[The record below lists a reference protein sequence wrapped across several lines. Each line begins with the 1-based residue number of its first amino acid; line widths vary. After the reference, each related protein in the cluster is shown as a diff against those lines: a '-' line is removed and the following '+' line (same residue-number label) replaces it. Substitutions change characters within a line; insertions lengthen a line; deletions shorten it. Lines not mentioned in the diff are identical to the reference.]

1 MCFLFIYFFLKAL
14 ICTILVQCG
23 LILEE
28 RWWSAWTNRSRAPCA
43 MGAVRREEVLREVLR
58 AITTT
63 KGKTCMF
70 DVSLA
75 NIPLSQTSLAESR
88 DRAGIERELVFR
100 SLPLLVL
107 NYTCVVS
114 AQTFHVSL

>member
-1 MCFLFIYFFLKAL
+1 MYNSGPLWVHVRRTMVVGVDDPQSGSLC
-14 ICTILVQCG
+14 CG
-23 LILEE
+23 
-28 RWWSAWTNRSRAPCA
+28 C
-43 MGAVRREEVLREVLR
+43 VRREEVLREGLR

-63 KGKTCMF
+63 WGKTCVF

-75 NIPLSQTSLAESR
+75 NIPLPQASRAESR
-88 DRAGIERELVFR
+88 DGPGRRHPSELVFR

-114 AQTFHVSL
+114 AQTFHVSW